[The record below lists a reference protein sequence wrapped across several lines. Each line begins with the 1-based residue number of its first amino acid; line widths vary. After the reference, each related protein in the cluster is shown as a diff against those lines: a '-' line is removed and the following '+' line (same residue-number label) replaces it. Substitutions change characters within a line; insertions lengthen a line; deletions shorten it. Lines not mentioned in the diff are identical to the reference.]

1 MLINDELYSL
11 PFDTSHIDSFG
22 RRIKLF
28 GPKYQKHQ
36 NWRHKEWLQPL
47 PTAIGER
54 KLIQLNVLPTERSD
68 TEWAIVVLGK
78 NKSASSFMSQRI
90 VKLGDNDSGLN
101 LGHFAEKYVI
111 LSNGA
116 MGGYIMRIGTSDVI
130 TGESTMATKPYLKER
145 K

>member
-11 PFDTSHIDSFG
+11 PFDTSHIDSSG

-28 GPKYQKHQ
+28 GAQYQKHQ
-36 NWRHKEWLQPL
+36 NWRHIVWLQPL

-54 KLIQLNVLPTERSD
+54 RLIQLNVLPTERSD
-68 TEWAIVVLGK
+68 AEWAIVVLGK
-78 NKSASSFMSQRI
+78 NSSASSFMSQRI
-90 VKLGDNDSGLN
+90 VKLREKDDGLD

-111 LSNGA
+111 LGNGA

-130 TGESTMATKPYLKER
+130 TDQSTIATKPYLKER